1 MNISLANTQS
11 LASKID
17 EVQSVMLNVKP
28 DLGFFTETWLRETI
42 SDSQVN
48 IPGYSFIAR
57 NRCVDIHGGVGLY
70 IHDSIKF
77 KPLDEFS
84 DPDFESL
91 WVWLRPSRLPRGFPC
106 LVAGTVYHPQL
117 GANNSGML
125 NHLTTTLTDIV
136 GQYPG
141 CGIFVC
147 GDFNRLSLSR
157 LTSQFKLKQI
167 IDKPT
172 RGDKILDLVLTN
184 LSHTYDENAVYTLPP
199 FGLSDHN
206 VVIVRTKKRPSRAGP
221 SRKLISRRDTRA
233 SRKAELGRFFSAVDW
248 SILDSAPNIDDR
260 SRQLCDII
268 TAGLDAI
275 MPAVKSKVHL
285 NDPPWITPEFKTL
298 IAKRQQAFMSGDLA
312 SFRHLRNTVNRER
325 KALRE
330 RFFASK
336 VKHLKNTKPSQ
347 WWGEV
352 KRIARM
358 TPASGSDNLHSL
370 LHVEGLDHHLPDCDV
385 ANAINSAF
393 LDQMKS
399 FLPLN
404 AIPPFKA
411 NSAVVTISEVDVWT
425 AIRKLNPCKA
435 AGPDGIPSVI
445 Y

>member
-1 MNISLANTQS
+1 MPTALSRLDPGVWRRLIHFGISRVKPTRRGTRGGRRRSCTTTSTTFLHRTNNFCATPSLESTFCSPTVGNLPERRVLHIPPPSQLNIQLDTFPIGSINNQPVTAIGSQNRHRTLSKAPRGRNPSNISVINCRPRREEHEFGMNILLANTQS
-11 LASKID
+11 LAPKID
-17 EVQSVMLNVKP
+17 EVRSVMLNVKP

-91 WVWLRPSRLPRGFPC
+91 WVWLRPRRLPRGFPC
-106 LVAGTVYHPQL
+106 LVAGTIYHPQL
-117 GANNSGML
+117 GVNNSGML

-260 SRQLCDII
+260 SRQPHPRRL
-268 TAGLDAI
+268 
-275 MPAVKSKVHL
+275 S
-285 NDPPWITPEFKTL
+285 
-298 IAKRQQAFMSGDLA
+298 
-312 SFRHLRNTVNRER
+312 LRT
-325 KALRE
+325 
-330 RFFASK
+330 
-336 VKHLKNTKPSQ
+336 
-347 WWGEV
+347 
-352 KRIARM
+352 I
-358 TPASGSDNLHSL
+358 
-370 LHVEGLDHHLPDCDV
+370 LPT
-385 ANAINSAF
+385 S
-393 LDQMKS
+393 S
-399 FLPLN
+399 
-404 AIPPFKA
+404 
-411 NSAVVTISEVDVWT
+411 T
-425 AIRKLNPCKA
+425 RR
-435 AGPDGIPSVI
+435 
-445 Y
+445 

>member
-1 MNISLANTQS
+1 
-11 LASKID
+11 
-17 EVQSVMLNVKP
+17 MLNVKP

-57 NRCVDIHGGVGLY
+57 NCCVDIHGGVGLY

-91 WVWLRPSRLPRGFPC
+91 WVWLRPRRLPRGFPC

-117 GANNSGML
+117 GVNTSGML

-298 IAKRQQAFMSGDLA
+298 IAKRLQAFMSGDLA

-330 RFFASK
+330 RF
-336 VKHLKNTKPSQ
+336 
-347 WWGEV
+347 
-352 KRIARM
+352 
-358 TPASGSDNLHSL
+358 L
-370 LHVEGLDHHLPDCDV
+370 LL
-385 ANAINSAF
+385 
-393 LDQMKS
+393 
-399 FLPLN
+399 
-404 AIPPFKA
+404 
-411 NSAVVTISEVDVWT
+411 
-425 AIRKLNPCKA
+425 KLN
-435 AGPDGIPSVI
+435 I
-445 Y
+445 